1 MDTLIIVDM
10 QNDFVYR
17 SLANPAAQAIINPMV
32 EFIHGFKGKIVA
44 TYDTHYGDYL
54 LTQEGRFLLI
64 PHCIFGSEGHNMVSK
79 LKDAIIKKYNAY
91 NCFDIFKTSFGY
103 TDWEHVESVENSDR
117 LILVGTCT
125 DICVVSNAIIL
136 KAVYPEK
143 EIVVLEDLCAG
154 LTEEKH
160 KAALEVMRSC
170 QVIVKNSKEL

>member
-10 QNDFVYR
+10 QNDFVYG
-17 SLANPAAQAIINPMV
+17 SLANPAAQAIIDPMIK
-32 EFIHGFKGKIVA
+32 FIQGFNGRLIA
-44 TYDTHYGDYL
+44 TYDTHYDDYL
-54 LTQEGRFLLI
+54 STQEGRFLPI
-64 PHCIFGSEGHNMVSK
+64 PHCIFGSEGHKMVSK
-79 LKDAIIKKYNAY
+79 LKDAIIEKCSAY
-91 NCFDIFKTSFGY
+91 NCFNIFKTSFGY
-103 TDWEHVESVENSDR
+103 VDWRRIESIRSSDR

-143 EIVVLEDLCAG
+143 EIIVLEDLCAG

-170 QVIVKNSKEL
+170 QVAVKNSKEL